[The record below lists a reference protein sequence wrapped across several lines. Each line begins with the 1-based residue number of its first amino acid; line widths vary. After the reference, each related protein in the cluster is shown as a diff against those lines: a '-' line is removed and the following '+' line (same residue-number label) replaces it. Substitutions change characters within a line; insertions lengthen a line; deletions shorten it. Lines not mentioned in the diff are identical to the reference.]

1 MKEIDQELLSRILD
15 EDVSEFETQRI
26 LKEMS
31 TSAEHRDTLQRYSL
45 IGHAIRKE
53 LPTEFNTKFADQVM
67 TKLEGEVQDSIT
79 ADEFSSSNLNSSSKV
94 KTMVGLAIAASVA
107 IFSFVTLQDFLQPG
121 IDSEQTP
128 VPAPVVAERVI
139 EESDI
144 QRVSIEELQNFTT
157 NPEAAAEFNSYIVN
171 HAEYASPRASMPHVR
186 IVGYDQER

>member
-1 MKEIDQELLSRILD
+1 MKETDQELLSRILD

-31 TSAEHRDTLQRYSL
+31 SSVEHRNTLQRYNL

-53 LPTEFNTKFADQVM
+53 LPVEYNTNFADQVM
-67 TKLEGEVQDSIT
+67 AKLDNDQTQDLITTEEFKSIN
-79 ADEFSSSNLNSSSKV
+79 ANSASKT

-107 IFSFVTLQDFLQPG
+107 VFSFVTLQDFLQPNT
-121 IDSEQTP
+121 DSDQAQT
-128 VPAPVVAERVI
+128 PVVAERVI

-144 QRVSIEELQNFTT
+144 QRVSVEELQNFAS

-186 IVGYDQER
+186 IVGYDQEQ